1 MLGRRHQSHYYIKM
15 VKSFQ
20 AIVLCVVVISCR
32 GAKADD
38 TAQKWSPRNK
48 YWRHLLK
55 EQSGLDDGNGEHFDD
70 MQSCVET
77 ALSESND
84 VVLQD
89 KTAVPTIVDTLTD
102 SQNRTVLVEIGN
114 AITPSQ
120 VESVKRLA
128 ACTKLYFPE
137 SRFDHREFTMSGGG
151 NDCTFMN
158 ILLQIFSPEVFE
170 NVINIA
176 KLAYKKAGW
185 GEQLRLRPPH
195 MCGLRTAEYLN
206 YKEFKRLGGHAD
218 TGSLFT
224 VLFALSDPKLYQ
236 GGEFYLLPRDEP
248 DNRMY
253 YFKPRQYSAIVFLS
267 ETHHGVTD
275 LEGPREMFT
284 NEFWVYDDAPWHSS
298 TRAENSEMDWFVQ
311 RAEETLDHAADYYK
325 EEDLTDLWPFEE
337 DIEDFDGYDSG
348 YGFYEDESS
357 DDELNAIEDKNDE
370 L

>member
-1 MLGRRHQSHYYIKM
+1 MMKF
-15 VKSFQ
+15 FQ
-20 AIVLCVVVISCR
+20 AIVFCVVIITYR
-32 GAKADD
+32 EAKAD

-48 YWRHLLK
+48 YWRHILK
-55 EQSGLDDGNGEHFDD
+55 EQSGLEDGNGEHFED
-70 MQSCVET
+70 MQSCVQT
-77 ALSESND
+77 ALSESSDVD

-89 KTAVPTIVDTLTD
+89 KTAVPTIVDTLKD
-102 SQNRTVLVEIGN
+102 IQNRTILVEIGD

-128 ACTKLYFPE
+128 ACARLYFPE
-137 SRFDHREFTMSGGG
+137 SRFEHRDFEGSGGG
-151 NDCTFMN
+151 NDVTYLN
-158 ILLQIFSPEVFE
+158 ILLQIFLPEVFE
-170 NVINIA
+170 NVVNIA
-176 KLAYKKAGW
+176 ELAYEKAGW
-185 GEQLRLRPPH
+185 GEQLQLLPPN
-195 MCGLRTAEYLN
+195 MCGLRTSEYLH
-206 YKEFKRLGGHAD
+206 YKEFKRLGGHTDA
-218 TGSLFT
+218 GSLYT

-248 DNRMY
+248 DDRMY

-284 NEFWVYDDAPWHSS
+284 NEFWVYDDAPWHGSA
-298 TRAENSEMDWFVQ
+298 RARNSEMDVFVQ
-311 RAEETLDHAADYYK
+311 RVKETLDHAVDYYK

-348 YGFYEDESS
+348 YGFYEDEE
-357 DDELNAIEDKNDE
+357 DELNANEDKNDE